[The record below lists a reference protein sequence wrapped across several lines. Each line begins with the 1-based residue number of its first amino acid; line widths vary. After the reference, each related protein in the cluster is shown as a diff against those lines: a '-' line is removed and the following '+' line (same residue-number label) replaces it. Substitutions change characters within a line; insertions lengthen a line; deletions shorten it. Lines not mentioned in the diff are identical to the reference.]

1 MRIFLFRFGF
11 GIACRAIM
19 FVVATDATISC
30 PPGVNVIKLFS
41 FGTNDKA

>member
-1 MRIFLFRFGF
+1 MKIFLFRFGF
-11 GIACRAIM
+11 GTACRAIL
-19 FVVATDATISC
+19 FTVTTDATISR